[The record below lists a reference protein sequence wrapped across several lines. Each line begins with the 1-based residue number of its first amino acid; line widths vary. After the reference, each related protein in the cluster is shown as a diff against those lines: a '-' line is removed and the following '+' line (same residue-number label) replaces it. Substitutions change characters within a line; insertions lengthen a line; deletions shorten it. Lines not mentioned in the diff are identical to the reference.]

1 MKHNLSRAWTSIC
14 CVVFLLTLTSC
25 AQHQIIP
32 SEEGTPKVINY
43 SEYLRKAWVVD
54 EWEGGAYEYPL
65 SFRISS
71 IEDGEITGFMASG
84 GVAVRNYEFYEP
96 DNFSG
101 SLDNGRVICQ
111 FNDGHGRTGEITID
125 FMEYDSIEASITFT
139 SQEASRT
146 EYADGTCVF
155 RPYNISDLN
164 YIIVPGKEHKIE
176 TELDSWGTVFLTTE
190 QMDTGTKSY
199 PQTLLTNSDN
209 DILYEISTPF
219 KVGMEVAEI
228 EIKDFNEDGLKDI
241 RVLTWDVEDH
251 SFELDFIFYQN
262 EDGSFEVGEVR
273 KL

>member
-1 MKHNLSRAWTSIC
+1 MKHNLSRVWTSIC

-54 EWEGGAYEYPL
+54 EWEGDVYEYPL

-84 GVAVRNYEFYEP
+84 RVAVQNYDFYEP

-101 SLDNGRVICQ
+101 SLDNGRAICQ
-111 FNDGHGRTGEITID
+111 FDNGRGRTGEITID
-125 FMEYDSIEASITFT
+125 FMEYDNIEASITFT
-139 SQEASRT
+139 SQDASRT
-146 EYADGTCVF
+146 EYVNGVYVF
-155 RPYNISDLN
+155 RPYNISDL
-164 YIIVPGKEHKIE
+164 YLAIPGKEQKIE

-190 QMDTGTKSY
+190 QIDAGTKSY
-199 PQTLLTNSDN
+199 SLTLLTNSDN
-209 DILYEISTPF
+209 DILYEIGTPF

-228 EIKDFNEDGLKDI
+228 EVKDFNEDGLKDI
-241 RVLTWDVEDH
+241 RVLTWGIQDH

-262 EDGSFEVGEVR
+262 EDGSFEAGEVR
-273 KL
+273 EL